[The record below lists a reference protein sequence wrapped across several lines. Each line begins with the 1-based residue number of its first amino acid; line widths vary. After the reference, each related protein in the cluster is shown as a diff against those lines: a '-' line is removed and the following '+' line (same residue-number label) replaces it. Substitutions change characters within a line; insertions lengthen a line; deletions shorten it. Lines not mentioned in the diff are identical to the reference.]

1 MSQDLNV
8 FMSVRRRDWEKERQ
22 RQGRMRINEAENTCV
37 KLISLRGAEGE
48 KDRKGGYKIRENKG
62 MNE

>member
-8 FMSVRRRDWEKERQ
+8 FMSVRRRDWKKERQ
-22 RQGRMRINEAENTCV
+22 RQGRMRINERIHVRNNINE
-37 KLISLRGAEGE
+37 GAEGE